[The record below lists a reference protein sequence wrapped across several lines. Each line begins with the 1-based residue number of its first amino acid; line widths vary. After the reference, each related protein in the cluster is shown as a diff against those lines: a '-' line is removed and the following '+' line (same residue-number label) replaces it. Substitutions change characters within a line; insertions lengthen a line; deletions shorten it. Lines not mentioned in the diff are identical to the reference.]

1 MIPLDGAQLGEESL
15 PQSGA
20 MRVLPDDEADTRQ
33 RQNTRNLRIRV
44 ASLGVVAAVLVLI
57 WALTGPGLP
66 WIVWPLLSLGL
77 IAGLDA
83 WRVYATPPLTG
94 LGAVRGGGPRS
105 RGPRLS
111 SGAADCATSPAPS

>member
-1 MIPLDGAQLGEESL
+1 
-15 PQSGA
+15 
-20 MRVLPDDEADTRQ
+20 MRVLPDGEADARQ

-83 WRVYATPPLTG
+83 WRVYATPTASG
-94 LGAVRGGGPRS
+94 TRTCQGRRTAQPRS
-105 RGPRLS
+105 AVS